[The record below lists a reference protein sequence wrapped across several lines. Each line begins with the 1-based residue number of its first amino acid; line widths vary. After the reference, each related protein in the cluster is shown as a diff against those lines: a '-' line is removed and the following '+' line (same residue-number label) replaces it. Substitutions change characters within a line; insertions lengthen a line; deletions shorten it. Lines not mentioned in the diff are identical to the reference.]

1 LRKLFLT
8 KKYAY
13 ICLNKTINDKKVIK
27 KQKPLIQV
35 SARISE
41 ELLSVHKKISKT
53 KKISLSQHIHSLL
66 DNFSDE
72 YAKSE
77 EIFKEN
83 LSEKDSIISKLKKE
97 NEVLSKNISILNTHY
112 DNFVNMI
119 TKTVG
124 LLPNNE
130 DDRQT
135 RIEYLWAK
143 FNTTMYL
150 TASQVTGNKEKHI
163 KK

>member
-1 LRKLFLT
+1 M
-8 KKYAY
+8 
-13 ICLNKTINDKKVIK
+13 IK

-41 ELLSVHKKISKT
+41 ELLSAHRKISKT
-53 KKISLSQHIHSLL
+53 KKISLSQHIHNLL

-72 YAKSE
+72 HLKIE
-77 EIFKEN
+77 EIFNEN

-97 NEVLSKNISILNTHY
+97 NEVLSKNISSLNTHY
-112 DNFVNMI
+112 DSFVNMI

-124 LLPNNE
+124 QLPNNE

-135 RIEYLWAK
+135 RIDYLWAK

-150 TASQVTGNKEKHI
+150 MASQATGSKEKHI